1 MSDLSSVLH
10 HIAKHR
16 HELVLRYGVHILDA
30 LLHVQQTAVQ
40 CVESNGRTVEPKQ
53 EYQVLQQLPGEQEK
67 ETIIKMSVI
76 LKKKVWENLVK
87 SNFYSLIFIWTIF
100 Y

>member
-16 HELVLRYGVHILDA
+16 DELVLRYGVHILDA
-30 LLHVQQTAVQ
+30 LLHVEQTAVQ

-53 EYQVLQQLPGEQEK
+53 EYQVLQQLPGELKGEGDHHQHVSH
-67 ETIIKMSVI
+67 IC
-76 LKKKVWENLVK
+76 KKKK
-87 SNFYSLIFIWTIF
+87 SGKML
-100 Y
+100 

>member
-10 HIAKHR
+10 HVAKHR
-16 HELVLRYGVHILDA
+16 DELVLRYGVHILDA

-53 EYQVLQQLPGEQEK
+53 EYQVLQQSICLGAIGEEDHHQHTSHICK
-67 ETIIKMSVI
+67 
-76 LKKKVWENLVK
+76 N
-87 SNFYSLIFIWTIF
+87 
-100 Y
+100 